1 MSEKLLTVREVSH
14 ILGISEKDVIE
25 LSEQRKIPAYKIG
38 GVYLRFRRE
47 QVEQFKAS
55 VLESIPHSK
64 NEKTYGPLE
73 RIGDFIYFNDFY
85 ILSLIIIAI
94 LVFVV
99 VEGIKG

>member
-1 MSEKLLTVREVSH
+1 MSEKLLTVREVSN
-14 ILGISEKDVIE
+14 ILGISEKDVID

-47 QVEQFKAS
+47 QVEQFKAAALGDIGHPKPDKLYS
-55 VLESIPHSK
+55 
-64 NEKTYGPLE
+64 PLE
-73 RIGDFIYFNDFY
+73 RVGDFIYFNDFY
-85 ILSLIIIAI
+85 ILSLIIIGI